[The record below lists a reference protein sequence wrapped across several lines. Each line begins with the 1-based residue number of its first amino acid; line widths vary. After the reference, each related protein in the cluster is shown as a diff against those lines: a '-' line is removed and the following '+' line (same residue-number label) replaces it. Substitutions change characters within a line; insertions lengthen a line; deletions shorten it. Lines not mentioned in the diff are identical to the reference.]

1 MPGSGLPI
9 KRYTATKYGGD
20 AYIIKP
26 SILSSADI
34 KGPISGSISSSAAIK
49 RNYSGEMY
57 SGLNI
62 GSDARINKATIISNA
77 QIIKHNISTDVNKI
91 YSAANILHH
100 DSINFTLPSIVIGQS
115 SGAISFYLPAIIVRA
130 AEYEGTNQNSVYDI
144 ITSSLMDL
152 TEVQTPDP
160 YYSYDWAYDWV
171 SREWNN
177 CVVRF
182 ETRQSDDSNMIR
194 NEEWKE
200 ITNGQV
206 IPYTY
211 VKRYHQWRMHLWAT
225 GSGDFELHQFTI
237 KAYTQYPS
245 NKFNTSIIT

>member
-1 MPGSGLPI
+1 MSI
-9 KRYTATKYGGD
+9 KRYTTIIYGGD
-20 AYIIKP
+20 AYINKQ
-26 SILSSADI
+26 SILSNADI
-34 KGPISGSISSSAAIK
+34 KGPISSSISSSARIY
-49 RNYSGEMY
+49 RNYSGGMY

-62 GSDARINKATIISNA
+62 GSDARITKESIDSTAQIIKRSISTDINKIISNA
-77 QIIKHNISTDVNKI
+77 
-91 YSAANILHH
+91 NILQYNT
-100 DSINFTLPSIVIGQS
+100 INFTLPSIVIGQS
-115 SGAISFYLPAIIVRA
+115 SGSISFYLPAIVVGT
-130 AEYEGTNQNSVYDI
+130 EYEGTNHNSVYDI

-152 TEVQTPDP
+152 TEAQTPDP
-160 YYSYDWAYDWV
+160 YYYYDWAYDWC

-182 ETRQSDDSNMIR
+182 ETRQSDNSNEILGETWR
-194 NEEWKE
+194 E

-206 IPYTY
+206 VPHTY